1 MKKIKFIILGLV
13 ALIVTT
19 TLTSCLKS
27 GLDEMPA
34 FSDADITNI
43 GFEYRYEDSSDKWT
57 DGSNTVKNITMGLT
71 KEIKKAG
78 ANGNGSDSIIISLS
92 VPAPS
97 GSFTREERQKISLT
111 SLVGTVYLSTAAT
124 VEPVGDAP
132 IFGEPGDYTKIR
144 QYKVTA
150 ADGKTSKIWNI
161 RVKKLPIINQYEGLY
176 HSTGHFDHPS
186 SPRDL
191 DLDKYYSSVDAT
203 TISGDHSDLGENG
216 YTITIKVNS
225 DNTCV
230 VTQYAS
236 GSVLGEMV
244 PGAINKYDPAT
255 KTFTLNYRYMGGNG
269 YRTISETLK
278 LK

>member
-1 MKKIKFIILGLV
+1 MKRFKFIILGLLV
-13 ALIVTT
+13 LVSSTM
-19 TLTSCLKS
+19 LTSCLKM
-27 GLDEMPA
+27 GLDELPA
-34 FSDADITNI
+34 FEDANITDI
-43 GFEYRYEDSSDKWT
+43 GFEFRFEDPTDVWT
-57 DGSNTVKNITMGLT
+57 DGSSTVKFVKMGMT

-78 ANGNGSDSIIISLS
+78 ENGNVSDSIIVTLTI
-92 VPAPS
+92 PAPS
-97 GSFTREERQKISLT
+97 GSFTREQRQKISLT
-111 SLVGTVYLSTAAT
+111 SLVGYVYLSTAAK
-124 VEPVGDAP
+124 VQPIDDAP
-132 IFGEPGDYTKIR
+132 AFGKPGDYTKIR

-176 HSTGHFDHPS
+176 HSTGHFDHPTA
-186 SPRDL
+186 PRDL

-203 TISGDHSDLGENG
+203 TISGDHSDLGGNG

-244 PGAINKYDPAT
+244 PGAINKYDPST